1 MSPPQERGHYLL
13 GNVPPYTVVT
23 ISFSVREPP
32 LLSFCIIIIIVS
44 ISNGTADGG
53 TFRGFFVQARQV
65 SNDANR
71 VGIFAPIGA
80 ESRLS
85 SCAIDTVRFG

>member
-1 MSPPQERGHYLL
+1 MQYCTAGLL
-13 GNVPPYTVVT
+13 KYEMLESALKAVVYVY
-23 ISFSVREPP
+23 IEESFH
-32 LLSFCIIIIIVS
+32 FCFLFVVS

-85 SCAIDTVRFG
+85 SCAIDTVSRFG

>member
-1 MSPPQERGHYLL
+1 MQYCTAVLL
-13 GNVPPYTVVT
+13 KYEMLESALKAVVYVY
-23 ISFSVREPP
+23 IDHF
-32 LLSFCIIIIIVS
+32 FCFLFVVS

-85 SCAIDTVRFG
+85 SCAIDTVSRFS

>member
-1 MSPPQERGHYLL
+1 MQYCTAVLL
-13 GNVPPYTVVT
+13 KYEMLESALKAVVYEE
-23 ISFSVREPP
+23 SFH
-32 LLSFCIIIIIVS
+32 FCFLFVVS
-44 ISNGTADGG
+44 ISNGTTDGG
-53 TFRGFFVQARQV
+53 TFRGFFVQARQM

-85 SCAIDTVRFG
+85 SCAIDTVSRFS